1 MAHLGMRRVISGGE
15 QELRR
20 LASFLSSQHPIS
32 VAPACWISNITRVL
46 GRRTKLPNFDP
57 VVCKSAVFQEI
68 LKCVITVESKTEL
81 LFDPSSLSR
90 LGLKAPHRRRI
101 ASTIL
106 Y

>member
-1 MAHLGMRRVISGGE
+1 MAHLEMRRVISGGE

-20 LASFLSSQHPIS
+20 LASFLSSQRPIS
-32 VAPACWISNITRVL
+32 VASACWISNITRVL

-57 VVCKSAVFQEI
+57 VVCKSVFQEI
-68 LKCVITVESKTEL
+68 LKCVITGESKTEL